1 MTTAVRNQGESHSL
15 PTSTMEDSHIDIDA
29 LLARPR
35 ITGRRKQGPLYKAPE
50 FVKRLNSFVEV
61 TVGQDVL
68 FECHWKAFPKPDI
81 RWFRDE
87 EEITHNPRYLIKEG
101 DNGVLTLLIRKAT
114 KADEGAYKCR
124 AENKEGLGSTT
135 GYLSVKGD
143 RKDKVLSAQPRK
155 HAEHAVSYPPNL
167 RTITEQQSIEERE
180 EGDYE
185 PLFPPNWPGGYS
197 FPQNITC
204 TLPGSR
210 RDNDFDVAKPLSNG
224 DQKRGHTEAP
234 LADEEDTDDLLSSS
248 TDQDVFQCDVIS
260 DDDGSMTPP
269 SEPLTPIA
277 KNDPHFLWPTSTD
290 NEPSI
295 AATKL
300 NLDSLQLNLDSLT
313 KSESSTI
320 SKYLTYE
327 EKEVDL
333 TTKSGNNQLA
343 QSNDSLSNCTRN
355 RFNDNTFK
363 ESDDCP
369 QRTKYDNS
377 GSMTDSNSSHGLVHT
392 NIIKDGQAH
401 TEADSNM
408 EFPWPWYILFIVC
421 CEFWGN
427 IAYVNPIVFVCCVAS
442 VCFVSFIITFSLSFR
457 DT

>member
-15 PTSTMEDSHIDIDA
+15 PTSTMEDADIDIDA

-68 FECHWKAFPKPDI
+68 FECQWKAFPKPDI

-185 PLFPPNWPGGYS
+185 PLFPPNWPGGHS
-197 FPQNITC
+197 FPHSITY

-210 RDNDFDVAKPLSNG
+210 RDNGFDAAQPLPNE
-224 DQKRGHTEAP
+224 DQQRSQREAP

-248 TDQDVFQCDVIS
+248 TDQDVFQCDVTS
-260 DDDGSMTPP
+260 DDECSITPL
-269 SEPLTPIA
+269 SEPLTPTA
-277 KNDPHFLWPTSTD
+277 EYAPQNLWPDSEPKVTKEKLNFDALQSALARSEPSTHFKDFNSEEKGALRKTSKTERSDSQLALRNDPL
-290 NEPSI
+290 
-295 AATKL
+295 
-300 NLDSLQLNLDSLT
+300 
-313 KSESSTI
+313 
-320 SKYLTYE
+320 
-327 EKEVDL
+327 
-333 TTKSGNNQLA
+333 
-343 QSNDSLSNCTRN
+343 
-355 RFNDNTFK
+355 
-363 ESDDCP
+363 
-369 QRTKYDNS
+369 
-377 GSMTDSNSSHGLVHT
+377 SNSSRNRLNNFTLNDNRSHR
-392 NIIKDGQAH
+392 NKDDSLDSKPESKISGMLGPTDITGDSQA
-401 TEADSNM
+401 EADSNID
-408 EFPWPWYILFIVC
+408 FPWPWYILFIVC

-427 IAYVNPIVFVCCVAS
+427 VAYVNPILFICCVGS
-442 VCFVSFIITFSLSFR
+442 ISFVSFVMIFALLLEET
-457 DT
+457 

>member
-15 PTSTMEDSHIDIDA
+15 PSSTLEDANIDIDA

-185 PLFPPNWPGGYS
+185 PLFPPNWPGGHS
-197 FPQNITC
+197 FPQNITY

-210 RDNDFDVAKPLSNG
+210 RDNDFDAAKPLSNG
-224 DQKRGHTEAP
+224 DQQRSQREAP
-234 LADEEDTDDLLSSS
+234 LADEEDTDDLLSNS
-248 TDQDVFQCDVIS
+248 TDQDVFQCDGIS
-260 DDDGSMTPP
+260 DDDGSMTPL
-269 SEPLTPIA
+269 SEPLTPTA
-277 KNDPHFLWPTSTD
+277 EDTPLCPWHNDEST
-290 NEPSI
+290 
-295 AATKL
+295 A
-300 NLDSLQLNLDSLT
+300 
-313 KSESSTI
+313 
-320 SKYLTYE
+320 
-327 EKEVDL
+327 
-333 TTKSGNNQLA
+333 TTKSNSGVLLQSLGRLEPTFHKKDFTSKDNEVTFTTQSSNQQLTLNNELFSNCLRNHYKDDY
-343 QSNDSLSNCTRN
+343 SNDDSSYSTSHENL
-355 RFNDNTFK
+355 
-363 ESDDCP
+363 ESI
-369 QRTKYDNS
+369 R
-377 GSMTDSNSSHGLVHT
+377 TDSKKSLETNHTRIARDSSELEAVS
-392 NIIKDGQAH
+392 NID
-401 TEADSNM
+401 
-408 EFPWPWYILFIVC
+408 FPWPWYILFIVC

-427 IAYVNPIVFVCCVAS
+427 IAFVNPIWFVCYVAS
-442 VCFVSFIITFSLSFR
+442 ICFASFIVMFSLPFK